1 MSAKHTAHRPRI
13 RRGDTV
19 QVITGADRGS
29 RGRVL
34 RIVPNRDKVVVEGV
48 NLVYRHV
55 RRSQK
60 NPQGGRVRREA
71 PVDISNVMLI
81 DPSGDNPTKVGRRRA
96 AEGDGSLGWVRVARK
111 TGEVIDVAAGKA
123 GKKSKGKKGKE

>member
-1 MSAKHTAHRPRI
+1 MAKRGSHRPRI
-13 RRGDTV
+13 CRGDTV
-19 QVITGADRGS
+19 SVITGADKGT

-34 RIVPNRDKVVVEGV
+34 RILADSDRIVVEGI

-71 PVDISNVMLI
+71 PVHISNVMLV
-81 DPSGDNPTKVGRRRA
+81 DPQSDEPTKVGRRHT
-96 AEGDGSLGWVRVARK
+96 EPEKGSLGWSRVARR
-111 TGEVIDVAAGKA
+111 TGQVVGEAAAKVAK
-123 GKKSKGKKGKE
+123 KGKKGKE

>member
-1 MSAKHTAHRPRI
+1 MAKRYSHNPRI
-13 RRGDTV
+13 CRGDTV
-19 QVITGADRGS
+19 AVITGDDKGS

-34 RIVPNRDKVVVEGV
+34 RVLADTDRIVVEGV

-71 PVDISNVMLI
+71 AVHISNVMLV
-81 DPSGDNPTKVGRRRA
+81 DPASDEPTKVGRRHQDPLTRS
-96 AEGDGSLGWVRVARK
+96 ER
-111 TGEVIDVAAGKA
+111 IDTH
-123 GKKSKGKKGKE
+123 

>member
-1 MSAKHTAHRPRI
+1 MAKRVPHRPRI

-19 QVITGADRGS
+19 LMITGANKGT

-34 RIVPNRDKVVVEGV
+34 RVLADSDRVVVEGV

-71 PVDISNVMLI
+71 PVHISNVMLV
-81 DPSGDNPTKVGRRRA
+81 DPQSDEPTKVGRRL
-96 AEGDGSLGWVRVARK
+96 AEPEKGSLGWSRVARK
-111 TGEVIDVAAGKA
+111 TGQVVGEAVAKTAK
-123 GKKSKGKKGKE
+123 KGKKGKE